1 MKSNNIKTNSKNIN
15 LNETHEQQVMR
26 VVREMV
32 ATGEMEMTITDGE
45 ERFTLPAACNAQQQ
59 AKRSLAAKKAWATRK
74 RAAGVNS
81 CKSSIKTSSVKFK
94 PLNCAT
100 KVKTSGITT
109 CTTNTKKVDR
119 VAAAHKAVA
128 TRRSNALKA
137 KRVAAA
143 HKAVATRRLNAKNA
157 LLCSKSAK

>member
-1 MKSNNIKTNSKNIN
+1 MKTNNIKTNSKNIN
-15 LNETHEQQVMR
+15 INETHEQQVMR

-32 ATGEMEMTITDGE
+32 ASGELETKIINGE
-45 ERFTLPAACNAQQQ
+45 EKFGLSAACNDKQ
-59 AKRSLAAKKAWATRK
+59 AGRSLAAKKAWATRK
-74 RAAGVNS
+74 RSAGVKNNDA
-81 CKSSIKTSSVKFK
+81 CIKTSSVKFK
-94 PLNCAT
+94 PRNCEA
-100 KVKTSGITT
+100 KVKTT
-109 CTTNTKKVDR
+109 CAAVNNGSTKKVDR

-157 LLCSKSAK
+157 LLCSKTAK